1 MLVAEPVSNYR
12 YIIPGRK
19 EERMVQV
26 EMVCIS
32 SLRKGEAGTLKD
44 ILPAISSKICHRRLE
59 VRVATIILV
68 HIILPF
74 TSLHF

>member
-1 MLVAEPVSNYR
+1 MAEPVSNYR

-19 EERMVQV
+19 EERMV

-68 HIILPF
+68 HKILPF

>member
-1 MLVAEPVSNYR
+1 M
-12 YIIPGRK
+12 
-19 EERMVQV
+19 V

-68 HIILPF
+68 HKILPF

>member
-1 MLVAEPVSNYR
+1 
-12 YIIPGRK
+12 
-19 EERMVQV
+19 
-26 EMVCIS
+26 MVCIS

-68 HIILPF
+68 HIPSSVPEFHSFLALHYSCDQQ
-74 TSLHF
+74 SLVSNR